1 MKVDAIKLS
10 FLTYLR
16 HLEFYDYLA
25 LTWFILT
32 FIIFI
37 IFAIVI
43 AKRSSALSLLLII
56 FALMF
61 FVFTPFAL
69 KFKLNELLRTT
80 HIEVLSTKKLTY
92 SESLIVEAHI
102 VNASQKELKHCLVE
116 TKLIK
121 KNPSEGFFSLINRLK
136 PIENQSMLV
145 QEPLKKG
152 ETLDYK
158 TIFDDF
164 SYQGD
169 VVAYITAE
177 CY

>member
-1 MKVDAIKLS
+1 MKVEAIKLS
-10 FLTYLR
+10 FLTYFR
-16 HLEFYDYLA
+16 HLELYDYLA

-32 FIIFI
+32 FIVFI
-37 IFAIVI
+37 VFAIII

-61 FVFTPFAL
+61 FILTPFAL
-69 KFKLNELLRTT
+69 KFKLNELLRAT
-80 HIEVLSTKKLTY
+80 HIELLSTKKLTY
-92 SESLIVEAHI
+92 SESLIVEANI
-102 VNASQKELKHCLVE
+102 INVSQKEFKRCLIE

-121 KNPSEGFFSLINRLK
+121 KNPSEGFFSFVNRLK

-158 TIFDDF
+158 AIFDNF